1 MTDYDFIMACC
12 RKYHFTKWND
22 KELRQCQ
29 EVLPSLTREE
39 LVRLYRSRWIDEKSP
54 LRKTILQVLF
64 EGVVGKREERI
75 KGLPTEEL
83 VAEFRDKKSGNIA
96 LLRKEMRR
104 RFQENRDRFVI
115 ANAFNA
121 SIKMDQQW
129 VASQLRKEENG
140 GGYPRSGRASYA
152 YR

>member
-1 MTDYDFIMACC
+1 M
-12 RKYHFTKWND
+12 
-22 KELRQCQ
+22 
-29 EVLPSLTREE
+29 LPSLTREE

-54 LRKTILQVLF
+54 LRKTVLQVLF
-64 EGVVGKREERI
+64 EGIVGKREERI
-75 KGLPTEEL
+75 KGLSTEEL

-129 VASQLRKEENG
+129 VTSQLRKEKNG
-140 GGYPRSGRASYA
+140 GGYPRNARASYA